1 MKILPA
7 TVLFILLAFLV
18 TACSDKEEKPAP
30 PSPSNEFILPDP
42 PQYGIPF
49 GAVPATSD
57 IVMYEV
63 NLRAFSTAGNL
74 TGVTQKLDHIRS
86 LGVNV
91 IWLMPIHP
99 IGTVNSVNSPYS
111 VKNYREV
118 NPEYGT
124 LDDLR
129 RLTDQAHQRGMAV
142 ILDWVANHT
151 AWDNPWMKYPAWY
164 TRVNGE
170 VIHPEGTNWLDVADL
185 NFDHKDMRKAMI
197 SAMKYW
203 LLAAN
208 ADGFRCDAADMV
220 PYDFW
225 KQAIDS
231 MNTLAGRKIIL
242 LAEGGRSD
250 HFNAGFQLN
259 YGWDFYGKLKSVW
272 GGQAAGGLYATHRQE
287 QLSTPTGKYRLR
299 FTTNHDE
306 SAWDATP
313 MTLFNGKKGA
323 LAASAITVFMGGVP
337 LIYGSQEVGRI
348 PALPFFS
355 NAPIDWTANPDML
368 EAYQKMMAIY
378 TSSPP
383 ARQGTTT
390 DFSTADVCAFER
402 SSKDAGLLV
411 IVNVRNRESTFEVPG
426 TVLAEAWKFPDGTP
440 FEPSGASIG
449 LEPYQYL
456 MLNR

>member
-1 MKILPA
+1 MLNMKILPA

-185 NFDHKDMRKAMI
+185 NFDHKDMRKAM
-197 SAMKYW
+197 
-203 LLAAN
+203 
-208 ADGFRCDAADMV
+208 
-220 PYDFW
+220 
-225 KQAIDS
+225 
-231 MNTLAGRKIIL
+231 
-242 LAEGGRSD
+242 
-250 HFNAGFQLN
+250 
-259 YGWDFYGKLKSVW
+259 
-272 GGQAAGGLYATHRQE
+272 
-287 QLSTPTGKYRLR
+287 
-299 FTTNHDE
+299 
-306 SAWDATP
+306 
-313 MTLFNGKKGA
+313 
-323 LAASAITVFMGGVP
+323 
-337 LIYGSQEVGRI
+337 
-348 PALPFFS
+348 
-355 NAPIDWTANPDML
+355 
-368 EAYQKMMAIY
+368 
-378 TSSPP
+378 
-383 ARQGTTT
+383 
-390 DFSTADVCAFER
+390 
-402 SSKDAGLLV
+402 
-411 IVNVRNRESTFEVPG
+411 
-426 TVLAEAWKFPDGTP
+426 
-440 FEPSGASIG
+440 
-449 LEPYQYL
+449 
-456 MLNR
+456 